1 MRNYLPQTTAS
12 SLVLKCVV
20 SFFYLSVYALTQLSK
35 RGVVPVLSDNLINYL
50 ASSWNL
56 AKFVLFIDFVEPMH
70 ILYTLFFQHNVTKL
84 PVVPGSH
91 RQQ

>member
-1 MRNYLPQTTAS
+1 MGSAYYHSVNKAIGAGEELFTKDYCIIAGSQVCGIL
-12 SLVLKCVV
+12 
-20 SFFYLSVYALTQLSK
+20 FYLSVYALMQLSK

-70 ILYTLFFQHNVTKL
+70 IL
-84 PVVPGSH
+84 
-91 RQQ
+91 